1 MHTQDQHVR
10 APLPPV
16 QRPSTRKMF
25 GPRCLSPLLDLR
37 ADQTVLF
44 LEHESSLVQS
54 VERRGALPVSVLFGA
69 PEHGDRTPEGKI
81 HLATPTDSLPLDD
94 ASVQHVVAPAVN
106 AEGWKPDQLAELA
119 RVTAPGATLLYGA
132 SSRLRFPLRHAAQT
146 PRSGRRL
153 LAAAGF
159 TETRVYGVRHGFHD
173 PRFLVPMD
181 HTGARTWF
189 LASAYPPQKT
199 HHVRLA
205 VFLARLSSTRLDR
218 VYFPQLL
225 FSAKRSW
232 VRQC

>member
-1 MHTQDQHVR
+1 
-10 APLPPV
+10 
-16 QRPSTRKMF
+16 MF

-54 VERRGALPVSVLFGA
+54 VERRGALPLSVLFGA
-69 PEHGDRTPEGKI
+69 PEHGGQAPAGRV
-81 HLATPTDSLPLDD
+81 HLATPMDSLPLDD
-94 ASVQHVVAPAVN
+94 ASVHHVVAPAVN
-106 AEGWKPDQLAELA
+106 ADGWTRDRLAELA
-119 RVTAPGATLLYGA
+119 RVMTPGATLLYGA
-132 SSRLRFPLRHAAQT
+132 SARLRFPMRRAAQT

-153 LAAAGF
+153 LAVAGF

-205 VFLARLSSTRLDR
+205 SFLARLRYTGLDR

-225 FSAKRSW
+225 FSATRDRGSK
-232 VRQC
+232 C